1 MRIVRQQFDETAQ
14 RQKRAVEDQRAA
26 AALAQFAVAIKFD
39 RKPGQ
44 FVLPRCF
51 AWCDGVTGS
60 NQQCAMDAMGGD
72 CVRGCEFPAGKNRL
86 HNLITER
93 DPFDAIEMC
102 IRDSDATVTGGPPKR
117 WATCLTG
124 RRISILETGARF
136 RPDRAPLS
144 GGCRRYSNR
153 RAMSSSGMPETFV
166 VQLSPCLLYTSRCV

>member
-93 DPFDAIEMC
+93 DPFDAIEQ
-102 IRDSDATVTGGPPKR
+102 RGFGPEFLGPEFLGPEFLGPEFLGPEFLGPEFLGPEFLGPEFLGPEFLTPDSLP
-117 WATCLTG
+117 
-124 RRISILETGARF
+124 ARF
-136 RPDRAPLS
+136 GLS
-144 GGCRRYSNR
+144 CRRW
-153 RAMSSSGMPETFV
+153 
-166 VQLSPCLLYTSRCV
+166 